1 MVWRKFML
9 ENLTKREIQVLK
21 LVTDGYSNSQ
31 ISKELH
37 ITVHTAKAHVQS
49 ILYKFRVKNRVQ
61 AAVLATRL
69 LIKKPE
75 N

>member
-1 MVWRKFML
+1 ML
-9 ENLTKREIQVLK
+9 ENLTNREYQVLK

-31 ISKELH
+31 ISKSLN

-49 ILYKFRVKNRVQ
+49 ILYKFKVKNRVQ
-61 AAVLATRL
+61 AAVLATKL
-69 LIKKPE
+69 VNKSLE